1 MDAVDQRC
9 VWFSEYLLC
18 DPLLVQQ
25 AYELSG
31 AIRMLDRIESKELK
45 SDIEYLNDALLHA
58 TKAASELEN
67 LSNNEQITQTLA
79 EGRTGHKIAKRVN
92 SSFT

>member
-9 VWFSEYLLC
+9 VWFSEYLQC

-45 SDIEYLNDALLHA
+45 SDIEYLNDALSHA
-58 TKAASELEN
+58 TKAASELEK

-79 EGRTGHKIAKRVN
+79 ERRTGHKIAKRVN